1 MKIFVTGATG
11 VLGRATIPLLKLN
24 GHTVRAFSR
33 SDQNCA
39 DIRAMGAE
47 PVRGSLYDPAFL
59 AGAVTGC
66 GAIIHMATSM
76 PKMADLRSK
85 TAWAENDLIRDA
97 GTKAILKA
105 AKDDKIRTVIFPSV
119 ALQYA
124 DFGDSWIDELSR
136 IEPTGPTN
144 TAVLAEKQVMDFAS
158 QHSENRGIV
167 LRLAAL
173 YGPSSNDSIDM
184 IDMADKGFAISVS
197 PKDAY
202 RSFLWIDDAATA
214 ILAALRGARSG
225 IYNVAE
231 ETPSRQKHS
240 LSAMANAVG
249 RKRLMG
255 SPSYISQFL
264 LPRDLREIVSRSQ
277 RISSKKFS
285 AETGW
290 RSSIQSQMDGWSV
303 IAKSRA
309 PRKKRAA

>member
-59 AGAVTGC
+59 AGAVTSC

-105 AKDDKIRTVIFPSV
+105 ARDDKIRTVIFPSV

-173 YGPSSNDSIDM
+173 YGPSSNDGIDM